1 METHNLIPEYLVAYL
16 QGEAN
21 EDQKL
26 LANDWLRVPENQVI
40 YRQLKKIDN
49 LTSDFQMLAKFDVK
63 EGKQKVRKK
72 YRTKKLVVLSTW
84 MQRIAAV
91 LFIPVLLGG
100 IWFYFQQNQL
110 RKDFASLMVT
120 QEIITQP
127 GTKTHLFL
135 PDSTEVWL
143 NSASTLS
150 FPSVFA
156 GNDRRVELD
165 GEAYFEVFKNKR
177 KPFIVSTRFQDVE
190 AIGTAFN
197 LSAYSGDLRFSTTL
211 IEGKVKVADRGKTDQ
226 IAFLEPGFQLNYNT
240 HTTVYH
246 QQRIR
251 VQDVIAWRDGVLIF
265 NETPFFEVA
274 ARLGRWFNA
283 DIQISDQSIANYRFT
298 GTFTSENLEQV
309 MELLALSTPIDYSVS
324 KRKMLENRNFS
335 KQKIQIWKNENSK
348 IKLKKIN

>member
-1 METHNLIPEYLVAYL
+1 MKTHDHIPEYLVAYL
-16 QGEAN
+16 LGEAN
-21 EDQKL
+21 EEQTTLAVGWL
-26 LANDWLRVPENQVI
+26 LVPENQDI

-49 LTSDFQMLAKFDVK
+49 LTADLQLLKKFDVN

-72 YRTKKLVVLSTW
+72 YRSNKLIVLSTW

-100 IWFYFQQNQL
+100 IWFYFQQNEL

-143 NSASTLS
+143 NAASTLR

-156 GNDRRVELD
+156 GNERRIELD
-165 GEAYFEVFKNKR
+165 GEAYFEVYKNKR
-177 KPFIVSTRFQDVE
+177 KPFIVGTRFQDVE

-211 IEGKVKVADRGKTDQ
+211 IEGKVKVADREKAEQ
-226 IAFLEPGFQLNYNT
+226 IVFLEPGIQLNY
-240 HTTVYH
+240 HTQNKIYN
-246 QQRIR
+246 QQRVR

-274 ARLGRWFNA
+274 SKLGRWFNA
-283 DIQISDQSIANYRFT
+283 DIQISDQSVANYRFT
-298 GTFTSENLEQV
+298 GTFTSESLEQV
-309 MELLALSTPIDYSVS
+309 MELLALSSPIDYSVS
-324 KRKMLENRNFS
+324 KREILKNRNFS
-335 KQKIQIWKNENSK
+335 KQQIKIWRNANAK
-348 IKLKKIN
+348 IKLKK

>member
-16 QGEAN
+16 HGEAN
-21 EDQKL
+21 EEQKL
-26 LANDWLRVPENQVI
+26 LANDWLRIPENQDI

-49 LTSDFQMLAKFDVK
+49 LTADLQMLAKFDVK

-72 YRTKKLVVLSTW
+72 YRANKLIVLSTW
-84 MQRIAAV
+84 LQRIAAV

-143 NSASTLS
+143 NAASTLR

-156 GNDRRVELD
+156 GNERRIELD
-165 GEAYFEVFKNKR
+165 GEAYFEVYKNKR
-177 KPFIVSTRFQDVE
+177 KPFIVGTRFQDVE

-197 LSAYSGDLRFSTTL
+197 ISAYSGDLKYSTTL
-211 IEGKVKVADRGKTDQ
+211 AEGIVKVADREKADQ
-226 IAFLEPGFQLNYNT
+226 IVFLEPGIQLNY
-240 HTTVYH
+240 HTQNKIYN
-246 QQRIR
+246 QQLVR

-274 ARLGRWFNA
+274 AKLGRWFNA
-283 DIQISDQSIANYRFT
+283 DIQIADQSVANYRFT
-298 GTFTSENLEQV
+298 GTFTSESLEQV
-309 MELLALSTPIDYSVS
+309 LELLALSTPIDYSVS

-335 KQKIQIWKNENSK
+335 KQEIKIWKNEGSR
-348 IKLKKIN
+348 IKLKK

>member
-1 METHNLIPEYLVAYL
+1 METHDYIPEYLVAYL
-16 QGEAN
+16 HGEAN
-21 EDQKL
+21 EEQKL
-26 LANDWLRVPENQVI
+26 LANDWLRIPENQDI

-49 LTSDFQMLAKFDVK
+49 LTADLHLLTKFDVEK
-63 EGKQKVRKK
+63 GKQKVRKK
-72 YRTKKLVVLSTW
+72 YRANKLIVLSAW
-84 MQRIAAV
+84 LQRIAAV

-143 NSASTLS
+143 NAASTLR

-156 GNDRRVELD
+156 GNERRIELD
-165 GEAYFEVFKNKR
+165 GEAYFEVYKNKR
-177 KPFIVSTRFQDVE
+177 KPFIVGTRFQDVE

-197 LSAYSGDLRFSTTL
+197 ISAYSGDLKYSTTL
-211 IEGKVKVADRGKTDQ
+211 AEGKVKVADREKADQ
-226 IAFLEPGFQLNYNT
+226 IVFLEPGIQLNY
-240 HTTVYH
+240 HTQNKIYN
-246 QQRIR
+246 QQLVR

-274 ARLGRWFNA
+274 AKLGRWFNA
-283 DIQISDQSIANYRFT
+283 DIQIADQSVANYRFT
-298 GTFTSENLEQV
+298 GTFTSESLEQV
-309 MELLALSTPIDYSVS
+309 LELLALSTPIDYSMS
-324 KRKMLENRNFS
+324 KREILKNRNFS
-335 KQKIQIWKNENSK
+335 KQEIKIWKTPMRK
-348 IKLKKIN
+348 

>member
-1 METHNLIPEYLVAYL
+1 METHENIPEYLLAYL

-21 EDQKL
+21 EEQTKL
-26 LANDWLRVPENQVI
+26 AVEWLRVPGNQDI
-40 YRQLKKIDN
+40 YKQLKKIDS
-49 LTSDFQMLAKFDVK
+49 LTADLQLLK
-63 EGKQKVRKK
+63 EFNVHEGRQKVWKK
-72 YRTKKLVVLSTW
+72 YRANKFVVLSNW

-100 IWFYFQQNQL
+100 IWFYFQQNEL

-143 NSASTLS
+143 NAASTLR

-156 GNDRRVELD
+156 GNERRIELD
-165 GEAYFEVFKNKR
+165 GEAYFEVYKNKR
-177 KPFIVSTRFQDVE
+177 KPFIVGTRFQDIE

-211 IEGKVKVADRGKTDQ
+211 IEGKVKVADREKADQ
-226 IAFLEPGFQLNYNT
+226 IVFLEPGIQLNY
-240 HTTVYH
+240 HTQNKIYN
-246 QQRIR
+246 QQSVR

-274 ARLGRWFNA
+274 SKLGRWFNA
-283 DIQISDQSIANYRFT
+283 DIQISDQSVANYRFT
-298 GTFTSENLEQV
+298 GTFTSESLEQV
-309 MELLALSTPIDYSVS
+309 MELLAFSTPIDYSVS
-324 KRKMLENRNFS
+324 KREILKNRNFS
-335 KQKIQIWKNENSK
+335 KQQIKIWKNTNAK
-348 IKLKKIN
+348 IKLKK